1 MEFERQVSYLS
12 RRYYLLRAKRSDWEL
27 ISHILRVPLLK
38 CLEVF
43 DHDRARVS
51 PRYIPEHEEWR
62 LEDIAALKSFT
73 ERYFRGKMTM
83 DDWVLAGKYMN
94 ISHSNCIAKMWAL
107 DAFQMTPQL
116 YAQITEFRH
125 AGLLWPTIFAKVNN
139 GQCTLD
145 ILRFAYSTT
154 SKEQVQKIRR
164 KYKGGPKA
172 QFRISKHQHWTAEED
187 QHLLQLLGRFDDGR
201 DIDWNFISK
210 TIGHSKN
217 ACRYRR
223 ILLSRSRK
231 SREPQQCPSPD
242 TDTSSISDKNSPYTT
257 PKKLD
262 ILRLTN

>member
-1 MEFERQVSYLS
+1 MEFERQVYYLS

-27 ISHILRVPLLK
+27 IAHILRVPLLK
-38 CLEVF
+38 CLEAF
-43 DHDRARVS
+43 DHDKARVM
-51 PRYIPEHEEWR
+51 PRHIPEHEEWR
-62 LEDIAALKSFT
+62 LEDIAALKNFT
-73 ERYFRGKMTM
+73 ERYFKGKMTIQ
-83 DDWVLAGKYMN
+83 DWVLAGKYMN

-116 YAQITEFRH
+116 YAKITEFRH
-125 AGLLWPTIFAKVNN
+125 AGLLWPTIFAKVNP
-139 GQCTLD
+139 QCTLD

-164 KYKGGPKA
+164 PKA
-172 QFRISKHQHWTAEED
+172 KFRISKHQHWTAEED
-187 QHLLQLLGRFDDGR
+187 QRLLQLLGRFDDGR

-223 ILLSRSRK
+223 ILLSRSQR

-242 TDTSSISDKNSPYTT
+242 TDTSDKNT
-257 PKKLD
+257 PC
-262 ILRLTN
+262 IAPRLVN